1 MNEDDKEYADKQI
14 DESLEH
20 GKWFAQQLVERLKG
34 NGGLTIGTI
43 GVTLAY
49 FESQHK
55 GTIEDV
61 VKVARLLS
69 AIHEANMSLDGITK
83 ASGQKPN

>member
-1 MNEDDKEYADKQI
+1 MTDDDKDYADKQI
-14 DESLEH
+14 DASLEH
-20 GKWFAQQLVERLKG
+20 GKWFAQQLFERLKG
-34 NGGLTIGTI
+34 NGGLTVGTI

-55 GTIEDV
+55 GTIDDV
-61 VKVARLLS
+61 VKVARLMS
-69 AIHEANMSLDGITK
+69 AIHEANMSLEGITK

>member
-1 MNEDDKEYADKQI
+1 MDEEEKEYADRQI
-14 DESLEH
+14 DASLEH

-69 AIHEANMSLDGITK
+69 AIHEANMSLDSITK
-83 ASGQKPN
+83 TSGQKPN

>member
-1 MNEDDKEYADKQI
+1 MTDDEKEYADKQI
-14 DESLEH
+14 DTSLEH
-20 GKWFAQQLVERLKG
+20 GKWFAQQLIERLKG
-34 NGGLTIGTI
+34 NGGLTVGTI

-55 GTIEDV
+55 GTIDDV
-61 VKVARLLS
+61 VKVARLMS
-69 AIHEANMSLDGITK
+69 AIHEANMSLEGITK

>member
-1 MNEDDKEYADKQI
+1 MDEDEKEYADKQI
-14 DESLEH
+14 DASLEH
-20 GKWFAQQLVERLKG
+20 GKWFAQQLLERLKG
-34 NGGLTIGTI
+34 NGGLTVGTI

-55 GTIEDV
+55 GTIDDV
-61 VKVARLLS
+61 VKVARLMY
-69 AIHEANMSLDGITK
+69 AIHEANMSLEGITK

>member
-1 MNEDDKEYADKQI
+1 MTDDEKEHADKQI
-14 DESLEH
+14 DASLEH

-43 GVTLAY
+43 GVTLADC
-49 FESQHK
+49 ESQHK

-69 AIHEANMSLDGITK
+69 AIHEANMSLDTIAK
-83 ASGQKPN
+83 SSGQKPN

>member
-1 MNEDDKEYADKQI
+1 MTDDEKEYADRQI
-14 DESLEH
+14 DESLKH
-20 GKWFAQQLVERLKG
+20 GQWFAKELVERLKG
-34 NGGLTIGTI
+34 NGGLTVGTI

-69 AIHEANMSLDGITK
+69 AIHEANMSLDTIAK
-83 ASGQKPN
+83 SSGQKPN